1 MLSGGWAWQKLV
13 SLPFARLSPLRSGRT
28 CEYIYICI
36 YIQPRSLHVFTH
48 VASSC
53 ISLCFFPSFCLSSF
67 FFSHPSARWR
77 AWMQKGGREGGKK
90 GEKGRARWWKVSRRA
105 ATISS
110 LHGNAP
116 PFTPPPLFFRTRLI
130 TLDKRTRSV
139 ITFFL
144 YRPPFLNDPRWKFKL
159 TFLFIFS
166 FFVFTY

>member
-28 CEYIYICI
+28 YEYIYVCI

-77 AWMQKGGREGGKK
+77 AWMQKGGGEGGKK
-90 GEKGRARWWKVSRRA
+90 RRERSSALVESFETSSHDFVPSRKRA
-105 ATISS
+105 
-110 LHGNAP
+110 
-116 PFTPPPLFFRTRLI
+116 PFHLPLFFRTRLI